1 MPQTP
6 YKPWVRRGSPS
17 QPPARSLVSHA
28 LVDDTPTHRPTAQ
41 APQTLA
47 VAQNSYPTSRTGTP
61 TAGLDIAG
69 LQAEIDAAHTRAE
82 DAARGTLI
90 QIFPAVD
97 QEVIEWVL
105 EANEGDLG
113 RSIEALLEIGGGGG
127 GGN

>member
-1 MPQTP
+1 M
-6 YKPWVRRGSPS
+6 
-17 QPPARSLVSHA
+17 
-28 LVDDTPTHRPTAQ
+28 
-41 APQTLA
+41 LA

-61 TAGLDIAG
+61 TAGLDIPG
-69 LQAEIDAAHTRAE
+69 LQAEIDAAHTRAA

-105 EANEGDLG
+105 EANDGDLG

-127 GGN
+127 GGGGGDDGN

>member
-1 MPQTP
+1 M
-6 YKPWVRRGSPS
+6 SF
-17 QPPARSLVSHA
+17 ASLHQGAKNPLQDSYTLA
-28 LVDDTPTHRPTAQ
+28 LSQ

-47 VAQNSYPTSRTGTP
+47 VAQNSYSTSRTGTP
-61 TAGLDIAG
+61 TAGLDIPG
-69 LQAEIDAAHTRAE
+69 LQAEIDAAHTRAA

-97 QEVIEWVL
+97 QEVIVWVL

-113 RSIEALLEIGGGGG
+113 RSIEALLEIGGDGGGGGG

>member
-1 MPQTP
+1 M
-6 YKPWVRRGSPS
+6 
-17 QPPARSLVSHA
+17 
-28 LVDDTPTHRPTAQ
+28 
-41 APQTLA
+41 
-47 VAQNSYPTSRTGTP
+47 
-61 TAGLDIAG
+61 DIAG

-113 RSIEALLEIGGGGG
+113 RSIEALLEISGGSGGGD
-127 GGN
+127 